1 MADDAASTPNATAA
15 ASGLFDTARR
25 VVGQVVARVPG
36 FDGGAAQRNAWE
48 AVCADLQRR
57 AQWNDIVDFTVNA
70 ARRPSRRRATATP
83 ARAPSAQSSRTTT
96 PATRQRTHVQS

>member
-1 MADDAASTPNATAA
+1 MADEAASTPNATVT

-25 VVGQVVARVPG
+25 FVGHVVARVPV

-57 AQWNDIVDFTVNA
+57 AQWNDIVDFTVSA
-70 ARRPSRRRATATP
+70 TRRPGTP
-83 ARAPSAQSSRTTT
+83 LPRP
-96 PATRQRTHVQS
+96 